1 MLTGRNMTVTTTLD
15 SVWQPAATDP
25 EDAAVAEPVQ
35 ITVHHALDA
44 VASLETE
51 WRDLET
57 RVDDGLGYFQSFDWC
72 LNWCRHYL
80 EGPAKDAG
88 LQLQL
93 VEFRV
98 GRQLAGLL
106 PLVERKQRYGLS
118 TLETLGS
125 PMTQYSN
132 ILLDTGILP
141 VSKMRE
147 CWLTFSKQIKADA
160 IIFDRMTENSQLASI
175 LDEANLTRE
184 TDDVSLLM
192 NLEEVENWETF
203 RDGFKKSVRRGRRR
217 RFKKIEDELGKIDLE
232 VHFGGS
238 DAYRAAVRQALEFKR
253 IWLKESG
260 RNTSAFSG
268 QHASDFLSSL
278 EGESNAQ
285 HGALCYVM
293 SAGGKPIA
301 IELGFLTNRHYY
313 CFLGSFDWSARNYS
327 AGKVQMEQSLKWA
340 IDNRISC
347 IDFLGNYEA
356 YQGDWSNG
364 SVKMVSYSAARSIKG
379 RLYARLWQQGLKPA
393 LKTTFRKLPPE
404 LRKRLIARLAD

>member
-1 MLTGRNMTVTTTLD
+1 MTVTTTLD
-15 SVWQPAATDP
+15 SVWPSAATDP
-25 EDAAVAEPVQ
+25 GEAANAEAVR
-35 ITVHHALDA
+35 ITVHDSIDAIAL
-44 VASLETE
+44 LEAE

-57 RVDDGLGYFQSFDWC
+57 RIDDGLGYFQSFDWC
-72 LNWCRHYL
+72 RNWCQNYL
-80 EGPAKDAG
+80 QGPAGEPG

-118 TLETLGS
+118 VLETLGS

-132 ILLDTGILP
+132 ILFDTDLLP
-141 VSKMRE
+141 VSRMRE
-147 CWLTFSKQIKADA
+147 CWQTFCQQTKADA
-160 IIFDRMTENSQLASI
+160 IIFDRMTENSRLASI

-184 TDDVSLLM
+184 TGDVSLFM
-192 NLEEVENWETF
+192 GLEEVENWEAF

-217 RFKKIEDELGKIDLE
+217 RFKKIEDELGRINLD

-253 IWLKESG
+253 IWLRESG

-268 QHASDFLSSL
+268 KHACDFLSSL
-278 EGESNAQ
+278 EGESTAQ
-285 HGALCYVM
+285 QGALCYVM

-301 IELGFLTNRHYY
+301 IEMGFLSNRHYY

-364 SVKMVSYSAARSIKG
+364 SVSMFSYSAARSIRG
-379 RLYARLWQQGLKPA
+379 RLYARFWQQGLKPA
-393 LKTTFRKLPPE
+393 LKKSFRKLPPE